1 MSGAR
6 LLGQIIAKK
15 KILIPDS
22 IKMAFN
28 RYMHP
33 ENPYIKPPDFKQ
45 LAIKYPEFKKHC
57 TQADLFLLKRRI
69 KKMSFKYVFHT
80 V

>member
-1 MSGAR
+1 
-6 LLGQIIAKK
+6 
-15 KILIPDS
+15 
-22 IKMAFN
+22 MAFN

-57 TQADLFLLKRRI
+57 TQADLFLPYSIVKKRCLLGLFCTLYNIRLPP
-69 KKMSFKYVFHT
+69 FDRPV
-80 V
+80 